1 MYMALSKG
9 AYEMNYKRFKIIKEI
24 LLKANKDFRSK
35 EALEITIKLNKLK

>member
-1 MYMALSKG
+1 
-9 AYEMNYKRFKIIKEI
+9 MNYKRFKIIKEI